1 MPLTMEPMMS
11 ATAPQETLLLREI
24 STADAL
30 ACHALSRAVNWPHR
44 AEDWEMVIGLG
55 RGVVATLGQEIVATA
70 LWWPYGE
77 THATLGMIIVSPA
90 HQGGGI
96 GKRLM
101 QALFEQAHGRSLMLN
116 ATAAGE
122 PLYAKLGFVPCGGVQ
137 QHQGE
142 TPAIAAPVLQAGMSL
157 RLGRRADLVLLERI
171 DRQATGLA
179 RKPMLEV
186 LLACGECIVL
196 ERNGQPEGF
205 SILRRFGRGL
215 VVGPVVAAT
224 RDDAQILIAHWLH
237 EQRGQFLRVDI
248 QADSG
253 LEDWLTECGLK
264 PAGLVTSMVLGEMP
278 TRSGPMRLHALANQA
293 LG

>member
-1 MPLTMEPMMS
+1 MS

-24 STADAL
+24 SMADAL

-101 QALFEQAHGRSLMLN
+101 QALFEQAQGRSLMLN

-137 QHQGE
+137 QYQGE
-142 TPAIAAPVLQAGMSL
+142 APAIAAPVLQAGLSL
-157 RLGRRADLVLLERI
+157 RLGRQADLTLLERL
-171 DRQATGLA
+171 DRQATGLV
-179 RKPMLEV
+179 RKPMLEM

-196 ERNGQPEGF
+196 ERDGQPMGF

-215 VVGPVVAAT
+215 VVGPVVATT

-253 LEDWLTECGLK
+253 LADWLRECGLS
-264 PAGLVTSMVLGEMP
+264 PAGAVTSMVLGNKP
-278 TRSGPMRLHALANQA
+278 NPVGPMRLYALANQA